1 MDSNLSENL
10 DKNKENVYTIP
21 KTGKMKV
28 PGRIYS
34 SPALLTQTGMEN
46 ALQQV
51 VNVAKLP
58 GIVDASLAM
67 PDIHW
72 GYGFPIGGVAA
83 FSTEEEENGMGVI
96 SPGGVGFDINC
107 GVRLLKTELNERDVR
122 EKLPQIM
129 SELYKNVPA
138 GLGSKGRI
146 KLSKGELENVLN
158 EGAKWAMDNGYLWN
172 KDLEFL
178 EENGRMENVKIEE
191 VSEKAKKRGIPQLG
205 SLGSGNHFLEIQ
217 KVEEIYDEYTAKSYG
232 LEKDKVVVMMHC
244 GSRGCGHQVCQDH
257 IKPVINASIR
267 EKIELQDKQLAS
279 APLDSKEAEN
289 YIGAMNAAA
298 NYAWANR
305 SLIAHWTRESFSN
318 VFKEEAETLG
328 METIYDV
335 SHNIAKFE
343 KHNGKNVCVHRKG
356 ATRAFAPNSVD
367 IPQRYRD
374 VGQPVLIPGDMGTC
388 SYVLAGSEGAMKET
402 FGSTCHGA
410 GRALS
415 RKAASNKFNGE
426 KLIER
431 LWKKNKVYVK
441 ARSPRVVSEEAP
453 EAYKNVTDIV
463 DVCEKVG
470 ISRKV
475 AKLKPIGVIK
485 G

>member
-1 MDSNLSENL
+1 MSLREI
-10 DKNKENVYTIP
+10 DKNVYGIP
-21 KTGKMKV
+21 KTGAMKV

-51 VNVAKLP
+51 VNVATLP

-83 FSTEEEENGMGVI
+83 FSTEEGENGMGVI

-107 GVRLLKTELNERDVR
+107 GIRLLRTELNEKSVR
-122 EKLPQIM
+122 EKLPELM
-129 SELYKNVPA
+129 NELYKNVPA

-146 KLSKGELENVLN
+146 KLSKSELENVLN
-158 EGAKWAMDNGYLWN
+158 EGAKWAKDNGYLWD
-172 KDLEFL
+172 KDLQFL
-178 EENGRMENVKIEE
+178 EENGRMEDVKIEE

-217 KVEEIYDEYTAKSYG
+217 TVDEIFDEEIAKIYG
-232 LEKDKVVVMMHC
+232 LEKGKVVVMMHC

-257 IKPVINASIR
+257 LKPVIDASIR
-267 EKIELQDKQLAS
+267 EKIELKDKQLAS
-279 APLDSKEAEN
+279 APLNSKEAEN

-318 VFKEEAETLG
+318 IFQEEAETLG
-328 METIYDV
+328 METVYDV

-343 KHNGKNVCVHRKG
+343 RHNGENVCVHRKG
-356 ATRAFAPNSVD
+356 ATRAFAPGNMEL
-367 IPQRYRD
+367 PQRYRN
-374 VGQPVLIPGDMGTC
+374 VGQPVLVPGDMGTC
-388 SYVLAGSEGAMKET
+388 SYVLAGTEVAMKET

-415 RKAASNKFNGE
+415 RKAASKKYDGE
-426 KLIER
+426 ELIKKL
-431 LWKKNKVYVK
+431 WNDNKVYVK

-453 EAYKNVTDIV
+453 GAYKDVTEVVDI
-463 DVCEKVG
+463 CHEVG
-470 ISRKV
+470 ISKKV
-475 AKLKPIGVIK
+475 AKLRPIGVIK

>member
-1 MDSNLSENL
+1 MDNNLPMSLREI
-10 DKNKENVYTIP
+10 DKNVYGIP
-21 KTGKMKV
+21 KTGAMKV

-34 SPALLTQTGMEN
+34 SPALLTQPGMEN

-51 VNVAKLP
+51 VNVATLP

-83 FSTEEEENGMGVI
+83 FSTEEGENGMGVI

-107 GVRLLKTELNERDVR
+107 GIRLLRTELNEKSVR
-122 EKLPQIM
+122 EKLPELM
-129 SELYKNVPA
+129 NELYKNVPA

-146 KLSKGELENVLN
+146 KLSKSELENVLN
-158 EGAKWAMDNGYLWN
+158 EGAKWAKDNGYLWD
-172 KDLEFL
+172 KDLQFL
-178 EENGRMENVKIEE
+178 EENGRMEDVKIEE

-217 KVEEIYDEYTAKSYG
+217 TVDEIFDEEIAKIYG
-232 LEKDKVVVMMHC
+232 LEKGKVVVMMHC

-257 IKPVINASIR
+257 LKPVIDASIR
-267 EKIELQDKQLAS
+267 EKIELKDKQLAS
-279 APLDSKEAEN
+279 APLNSKEAEN

-318 VFKEEAETLG
+318 IFQEEAETLG
-328 METIYDV
+328 METVYDV

-343 KHNGKNVCVHRKG
+343 RHNGENVCVHRKG
-356 ATRAFAPNSVD
+356 ATRAFAPGNMEL
-367 IPQRYRD
+367 PQRYRN
-374 VGQPVLIPGDMGTC
+374 VGQPVLVPGDMGTC
-388 SYVLAGSEGAMKET
+388 SYVLAGTEVAMKET

-415 RKAASNKFNGE
+415 RKAASKKYDGE
-426 KLIER
+426 ELIKKL
-431 LWKKNKVYVK
+431 WNDNKVYVK

-453 EAYKNVTDIV
+453 GAYKDVTEVVDI
-463 DVCEKVG
+463 CHEVG
-470 ISRKV
+470 ISKKV
-475 AKLKPIGVIK
+475 AKLRPIGVIK